1 MYDYSLHRR
10 RKHFCRYCL
19 HAFIT
24 EEILKRHIK
33 DYLKINGK
41 QTIKMPKK
49 GEYVKFENF
58 ERKIESIFMI
68 YVGFE
73 SILVPEDIGKQN
85 ANESYT
91 NKYKKHV
98 ARSYGYKLVCVYDK
112 FGKPFKSYLSEDSVY
127 NFVSSI
133 IKEISIVK
141 YFNKELVMSK
151 KGNEDFEN
159 STKCLICDKAYD
171 DGDFKIK
178 NHCYITRKYRDF
190 AHKDCNINVE

>member
-1 MYDYSLHRR
+1 MYDYSLHCR

-68 YVGFE
+68 YVDFE

-85 ANESYT
+85 ANDSYT

-98 ARSYGYKLVCVYDK
+98 DRSYGYKLVCVYDK
-112 FGKPFKSYLSEDSVY
+112 FGKPFKS
-127 NFVSSI
+127 
-133 IKEISIVK
+133 
-141 YFNKELVMSK
+141 
-151 KGNEDFEN
+151 
-159 STKCLICDKAYD
+159 
-171 DGDFKIK
+171 
-178 NHCYITRKYRDF
+178 
-190 AHKDCNINVE
+190 